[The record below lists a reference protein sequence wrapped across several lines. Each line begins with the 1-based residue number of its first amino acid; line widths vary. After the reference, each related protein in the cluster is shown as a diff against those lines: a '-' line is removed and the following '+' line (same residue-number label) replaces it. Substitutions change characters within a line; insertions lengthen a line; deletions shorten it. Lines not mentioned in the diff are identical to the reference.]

1 MLPSVLRNGFF
12 KLKYGF
18 RGIPRTIAGHPIR
31 LDESLRRWNLEG
43 EAAAAAVI
51 QSCLHPGS
59 VFVDIGANF
68 GLHTIHAAKQVGEQG
83 FVFAFEPVLR
93 NLKLLQRNIAL
104 NHIQHQSFVVS
115 AAVSN
120 QSQPTLEFH
129 IPTDEI
135 AVTASL
141 NPTANTQTVQVSNVR
156 LEDYWQRIHL
166 PIHLIK
172 IDVEGAELEVLR
184 GAETLLQRWH
194 PQLLIE
200 VHGFALPDFGASVEA
215 LQTFLS
221 NLGYQENRLET
232 DYFETD
238 YFQALY
244 THPHQATQPL
254 TSKIGITKMDQL
266 TLAIDP

>member
-1 MLPSVLRNGFF
+1 MLPPVLRNGFF
-12 KLKYGF
+12 KLRHGF

-43 EAAAAAVI
+43 EAAAAVVI
-51 QSCLHPGS
+51 QSCLRPGD
-59 VFVDIGANF
+59 VFIDIGANF
-68 GLHTIHAAKQVGEQG
+68 GLHTIHAAKQVGAQG
-83 FVFAFEPVLR
+83 FVFAFEPVPR
-93 NLKLLQRNIAL
+93 NLQLLQRNIAL

-120 QSQPTLEFH
+120 QAKPTLDFH
-129 IPTDEI
+129 IPTDEV

-200 VHGFALPDFGASVEA
+200 VHGFALPDFGASTET
-215 LQTFLS
+215 LQAFLS
-221 NLGYQENRLET
+221 NLGYQENRLKT
-232 DYFETD
+232 DYFEAD

-244 THPHQATQPL
+244 TYSHSNSQPFVGRSEIL
-254 TSKIGITKMDQL
+254 QKEEFA
-266 TLAIDP
+266 LAIDP